1 MPQLKIISYNLNG
14 IRSAVSKGLADW
26 IKETQYDVYLFQEIK
41 ANELDVPKKYLMIWD
56 MCIILGSPPKRKAIV
71 EQA

>member
-26 IKETQYDVYLFQEIK
+26 IKETQ
-41 ANELDVPKKYLMIWD
+41 
-56 MCIILGSPPKRKAIV
+56 
-71 EQA
+71 